1 MESELEASKPFPVVR
16 VLVAACL
23 LAVGAVVLFD
33 SLRPRQRRTLRMT
46 PLMDTRVGRACG
58 SIWCLSMAA
67 VGLGRASR
75 LPLVT
80 LHEIWFYIAGFG
92 SFACGLGYG
101 YLAHKLGQRG
111 R

>member
-1 MESELEASKPFPVVR
+1 
-16 VLVAACL
+16 
-23 LAVGAVVLFD
+23 
-33 SLRPRQRRTLRMT
+33 
-46 PLMDTRVGRACG
+46 
-58 SIWCLSMAA
+58 MAA